1 MIKRRILGTVLAS
14 ALVVLS
20 FAPQAMAANT
30 KTPTSSSSVVEADG
44 STGGVY
50 VNTIDGKKIMNYP
63 VSAELKQ
70 AQEKKSAMADLHFE
84 YKKGQITKETYATKL
99 KDLGISEDVIKTAT
113 NTQVFDTT
121 VSSSLSFPTAMA
133 AASSSNRIAS
143 IVQTPQINSY
153 YCGPATASELI
164 KGRTGSLVSQ
174 STLAGPL
181 RCVSQTSW
189 YDGAG
194 ATGYPMADTLNS
206 YVGSFYVPYGTVVAA
221 DQFQNK
227 VVADI
232 DLSYGTA
239 GDAYEV
245 VGGPH
250 LVGHP
255 NSNIYHWFAIDGYL
269 NYANDI
275 WYMDSVAGSSISWA
289 GSVPAYSNMNYSTL
303 ARIVNGRGIM
313 W

>member
-1 MIKRRILGTVLAS
+1 MIV
-14 ALVVLS
+14 
-20 FAPQAMAANT
+20 
-30 KTPTSSSSVVEADG
+30 
-44 STGGVY
+44 
-50 VNTIDGKKIMNYP
+50 
-63 VSAELKQ
+63 
-70 AQEKKSAMADLHFE
+70 
-84 YKKGQITKETYATKL
+84 IT
-99 KDLGISEDVIKTAT
+99 
-113 NTQVFDTT
+113 
-121 VSSSLSFPTAMA
+121 
-133 AASSSNRIAS
+133 
-143 IVQTPQINSY
+143 
-153 YCGPATASELI
+153 
-164 KGRTGSLVSQ
+164 LVSQ

-181 RCVSQTSW
+181 RCNTSGTPW

-194 ATGYPMADTLNS
+194 STGYPMADTLNS
-206 YVGSFYVPYGTVVAA
+206 CEGSTFYVPYGTVVVA
-221 DQFQNK
+221 DQFQSK

-232 DLSYGTA
+232 DLNYGTT

-255 NSNIYHWFAIDGYL
+255 NSNIVHWFAIDGYL

-275 WYMDSVAGSSISWA
+275 WYMDSVAGSSISWS